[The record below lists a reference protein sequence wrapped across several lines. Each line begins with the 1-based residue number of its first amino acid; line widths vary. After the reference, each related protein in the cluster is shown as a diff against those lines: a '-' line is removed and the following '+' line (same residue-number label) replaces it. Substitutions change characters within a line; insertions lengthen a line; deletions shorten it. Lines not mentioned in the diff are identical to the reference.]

1 MVEGAGDLLRLDQRV
16 RPVQQQDVHIVGAE
30 CAQRLLGLTHD
41 VLIGEV
47 VEGAVLHDPD
57 LRLQGDLLPFG
68 RAEPHGLGEAALT
81 GMGAQ
86 TRTVDVGMVE
96 EVDAGLPG
104 RTHQARTCS
113 SDFSAILIIPSTT
126 WGAAIPVWGIS
137 NLCMHRPY
145 SGFLPKAR
153 NAAARQYVRTDMRA
167 MTYSEY
173 GEPDTL
179 ELTEQPTPKVAPG
192 SVLIKVERAAVNP
205 VDWKLMQGHLDPL
218 LDVVFPVSPAGTWP
232 E

>member
-104 RTHQARTCS
+104 RTHQGP
-113 SDFSAILIIPSTT
+113 DLLIGLLRDPHHSQHHL
-126 WGAAIPVWGIS
+126 GCG
-137 NLCMHRPY
+137 
-145 SGFLPKAR
+145 
-153 NAAARQYVRTDMRA
+153 D
-167 MTYSEY
+167 
-173 GEPDTL
+173 
-179 ELTEQPTPKVAPG
+179 PG
-192 SVLIKVERAAVNP
+192 L
-205 VDWKLMQGHLDPL
+205 GHLESLHAPTL
-218 LDVVFPVSPAGTWP
+218 
-232 E
+232 